1 VSRNAPVAAELPPA
15 RPRNY
20 KRATRP
26 QFLTRDMLDG
36 RTNAAKAFDAIV
48 RAIEAD
54 LGGADQLSAIERALV
69 EGFAGATVSLQNIN
83 TRLALGEAI
92 DLSDQAQAISAMVR
106 VASRLG
112 EARRARAVNGVVAP
126 SHAPTRADLLEQEA
140 T

>member
-1 VSRNAPVAAELPPA
+1 MGPIIVARNAPVAAELPPA

-48 RAIEAD
+48 RAIVAD
-54 LGGADQLSAIERALV
+54 LGGADQISAIERALV
-69 EGFAGATVSLQNIN
+69 EGFAGAAVSLQNIN

-92 DLSDQAQAISAMVR
+92 ISSNR
-106 VASRLG
+106 RSHKWPNRRSLTF
-112 EARRARAVNGVVAP
+112 AR
-126 SHAPTRADLLEQEA
+126 
-140 T
+140 